1 MFWNQWSQENAKRRT
16 NWKKFFFDLLPSPF
30 NGYTLFKLF
39 ILGFISEIKC
49 KETVKDQ
56 GYSQLCQDMS
66 RHGQVMPLVLV
77 SQDLARYS
85 KIRPKYCKSYQDMV
99 KLPCH
104 VMTRYSKICPNM
116 PGYVKNSQGMPC
128 YTNVRLDIANQWP
141 DMEKICPAVIHS

>member
-1 MFWNQWSQENAKRRT
+1 
-16 NWKKFFFDLLPSPF
+16 
-30 NGYTLFKLF
+30 
-39 ILGFISEIKC
+39 
-49 KETVKDQ
+49 
-56 GYSQLCQDMS
+56 MS

-141 DMEKICPAVIHS
+141 DMGRYGQVLPWHLPTINLWTWKRAGGVCTTKSEIVNNTGSREVRQPLMKDTLDERQPLMEDDLWQKTTFDERRP